1 MAQWDV
7 YANPSV
13 RTRDAVPYLV
23 DLQSDLFAGIGSRLV
38 APLVRSRL
46 LSPVLPRGLCPA
58 VTVAGEMLVLM
69 PHEAGPISPRLLKD
83 SVASLRAQAR
93 DIVAALDAVV
103 SGV

>member
-23 DLQSDLFAGIGSRLV
+23 DFQSDLLAGIGSRFV

-46 LSPVLPRGLCPA
+46 LSPGLPRGLCPA
-58 VTVAGEMLVLM
+58 FTVAGETLVLM
-69 PHEAGPISPRLLKD
+69 PHEAGPINPRLLKE
-83 SVASLRAQAR
+83 SVASLRAR
-93 DIVAALDAVV
+93 SHDIVAALDAVV